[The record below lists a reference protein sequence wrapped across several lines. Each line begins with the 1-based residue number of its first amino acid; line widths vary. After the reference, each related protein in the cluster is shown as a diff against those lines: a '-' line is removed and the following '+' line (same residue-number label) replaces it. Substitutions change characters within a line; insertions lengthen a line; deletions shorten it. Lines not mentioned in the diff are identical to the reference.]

1 MPFDIFQMNFG
12 LISSNSFPLI
22 NLENI
27 GDKKQIDKAKIESI
41 KINKTKLVLSIGCVN
56 ENST

>member
-1 MPFDIFQMNFG
+1 MLFDIFQMNFG

-27 GDKKQIDKAKIESI
+27 REKKQINKVDIESI
-41 KINKTKLVLSIGCVN
+41 
-56 ENST
+56 

>member
-1 MPFDIFQMNFG
+1 MLFDIFQMNFG

-27 GDKKQIDKAKIESI
+27 GEKKKQINKVDIESI
-41 KINKTKLVLSIGCVN
+41 
-56 ENST
+56 

>member
-1 MPFDIFQMNFG
+1 MLFDIFQMNFG

-27 GDKKQIDKAKIESI
+27 GKKKQINKVDIESI
-41 KINKTKLVLSIGCVN
+41 
-56 ENST
+56 

>member
-1 MPFDIFQMNFG
+1 MLFDIFQMNFG

-27 GDKKQIDKAKIESI
+27 GEKKEINKVVIESI
-41 KINKTKLVLSIGCVN
+41 
-56 ENST
+56 